1 MAEIHRV
8 LPPNAQ
14 VPLSGKVFLNHLQRE
29 KARFRT
35 LAEDGEELRV
45 FLDRGKILAID
56 SILQSSCGK
65 NFWVV
70 AAKEEVLSAKS
81 DDWLTLSR
89 ACYHLGNRHVKL
101 QVGDRW
107 LRILPDHVLE
117 DMLIKL
123 GMCTQLET
131 AEFVPESG
139 AYTQFSKG
147 HVHAHDH

>member
-8 LPPNAQ
+8 LPPNSH
-14 VPLSGKVFLNHLQRE
+14 VSLSGKVFLNHLQRE
-29 KARFRT
+29 KARFRI
-35 LAEDGEELRV
+35 LADDGEELRV

-65 NFWVV
+65 NFLVV
-70 AAKEEVLSAKS
+70 AAKEDVLSARS
-81 DDWLTLSR
+81 DDWHTFSR

-101 QVGDRW
+101 QLGDRW

-117 DMLIKL
+117 DMLVNL
-123 GMCTQLET
+123 GMCTQLEI

>member
-1 MAEIHRV
+1 M
-8 LPPNAQ
+8 
-14 VPLSGKVFLNHLQRE
+14 
-29 KARFRT
+29 
-35 LAEDGEELRV
+35 AEDGEELRI
-45 FLDRGKILAID
+45 FLDRGKILAIG

-65 NFWVV
+65 NFWVA

-81 DDWLTLSR
+81 DDWLTFSR

-117 DMLIKL
+117 DMLVKL